1 MRLCVVA
8 LNPAIDAE
16 WRVDDLLWEEKNVV
30 HTARRWAGGKG
41 INVARWLQSLGAE
54 VELLLP
60 LGGPTGR
67 EMEAQLHAWKIPARI
82 IPLRED
88 SRVNVVVTTAVGR
101 QMRLNQPGPQLD
113 KHEWAQVF
121 QQAEQALQAGAALVL
136 SGSLPRHAPVNVY
149 ARLTRLARRYD
160 AKVFLDCDGPALTAA
175 ARAQPFLV
183 KPNVHEL
190 SLWAGKKLRSENSI
204 IAAASAL
211 SNQTDGWV
219 LVSRGA
225 DGALLVNVREPFL
238 AGTRARAGRVRNTV
252 GAGDALL
259 AAAVHQVTRGAE
271 PLVWLQAGVLA
282 GTAATAQWAGELPAQ
297 SIMDRLA
304 RHSV

>member
-60 LGGPTGR
+60 LGGENGR
-67 EMEAQLHAWKIPARI
+67 EMEAQLRAWKIPARI
-82 IPLRED
+82 IPLREN
-88 SRVNVVVTTAVGR
+88 SRVNVVVTTSAGR

-113 KHEWAQVF
+113 KDEWAQIF
-121 QQAEQALQAGAALVL
+121 QQAEQALEAGAALVL
-136 SGSLPRHAPVNVY
+136 SGSLPRRAPVNVY
-149 ARLTRLARRYD
+149 ARLTRLARRFD

-225 DGALLVNVREPFL
+225 AGALLVNVREPFL

-259 AAAVHQVTRGAE
+259 AAAVHQVTRGAK

-282 GTAATAQWAGELPAQ
+282 GTAATAQWAGELPARGVL
-297 SIMDRLA
+297 DRLA

>member
-41 INVARWLQSLGAE
+41 INVARWLQLLGAE
-54 VELLLP
+54 VELLIP
-60 LGGPTGR
+60 LGGDTGR
-67 EMEAQLHAWKIPARI
+67 EMEAQLCAWTIPCRI
-82 IPLRED
+82 IPLREP
-88 SRVNVVVTTAVGR
+88 SRINVVVTTAAGR
-101 QMRLNQPGPQLD
+101 QMRLNQPGPHLNQR
-113 KHEWAQVF
+113 EWAEVF
-121 QQAEQALQAGAALVL
+121 RQAEQALQSGSALVL
-136 SGSLPRHAPVNVY
+136 SGSLPRHAPNNVY
-149 ARLTRLARRYD
+149 ARLTRLARKFG

-175 ARAQPFLV
+175 ARARPFLV

-225 DGALLVNVREPFL
+225 DGALLVNIREQFL
-238 AGTRARAGRVRNTV
+238 AGTRTRAGRVLNTV

-259 AAAVHQVTRGAE
+259 AATVHQAARDTQ
-271 PLVWLQAGVLA
+271 PITWLQAGVIV
-282 GTAATAQWAGELPAQ
+282 GTAATAQVAGELPK
-297 SIMDRLA
+297 R
-304 RHSV
+304 SVVQRALKVI

>member
-8 LNPAIDAE
+8 LNPALDAE

-41 INVARWLQSLGAE
+41 INVARWLQLLGAE
-54 VELLLP
+54 VELLIP
-60 LGGPTGR
+60 LGGENGR
-67 EMEAQLHAWKIPARI
+67 EMEAQLRAWKIPTRL
-82 IPLRED
+82 IPLHED
-88 SRVNVVVTTAVGR
+88 SRVNVVVTTAAGR

-113 KHEWAQVF
+113 KREWAEVF
-121 QQAEQALQAGAALVL
+121 RQAEEALQTGAALVL
-136 SGSLPRHAPVNVY
+136 SGSLPQRAPVNVY
-149 ARLTRLARRYD
+149 ARLTRLARRFG

-175 ARAQPFLV
+175 ALAKPFLV

-190 SLWAGKKLRSENSI
+190 SLWAGKTLRSEHAI
-204 IAAASAL
+204 IAAAGAL

-219 LVSRGA
+219 LVSRGT
-225 DGALLVNVREPFL
+225 DGALLVNVREQFL

-259 AAAVHQVTRGAE
+259 AAAVHQTAHDAE
-271 PLVWLQAGVLA
+271 PLAWLQAGVIV
-282 GTAATAQWAGELPAQ
+282 GTAATAQMAGELPKRNVIQRA
-297 SIMDRLA
+297 LKA
-304 RHSV
+304 V